1 MNDREFLRRARRY
14 ARRHRLAFEFD
25 PTQGKGS
32 HGTAYLGDRKA
43 TVPQGE
49 LKTKT
54 LLDMLRQLGINRREF

>member
-32 HGTAYLGDRKA
+32 HGMAYLGGRR
-43 TVPQGE
+43 TVVPNGE
-49 LKTKT
+49 IKPPT
-54 LLDMLRQLGINRREF
+54 LMRMLRDLGIDRREF